1 MMDGVEAF
9 QREISSKN
17 YPYMKPGLETMPWG
31 TFEAGVID
39 LLVILYASASG
50 SSNLLCNN
58 PARPVTSSAAQA
70 PLGSLVSSRHKAPLH
85 LLWSERHLYDVPEQ
99 ERRTGVGEITQLVS
113 RYQPQ
118 YIEMVD
124 NILDMKY
131 FR

>member
-1 MMDGVEAF
+1 
-9 QREISSKN
+9 
-17 YPYMKPGLETMPWG
+17 
-31 TFEAGVID
+31 
-39 LLVILYASASG
+39 
-50 SSNLLCNN
+50 
-58 PARPVTSSAAQA
+58 
-70 PLGSLVSSRHKAPLH
+70 LH

-131 FR
+131 FRDLVPELERRRLKISLFYETKANLTKEQVRALSAAGIATIQPGIESLSTEVLTARTVAASSIVASPRSACSPSR